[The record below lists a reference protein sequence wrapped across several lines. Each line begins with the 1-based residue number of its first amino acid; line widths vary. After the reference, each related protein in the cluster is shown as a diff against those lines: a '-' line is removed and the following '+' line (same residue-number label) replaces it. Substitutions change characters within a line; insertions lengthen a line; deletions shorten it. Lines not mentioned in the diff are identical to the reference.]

1 MGVLGIG
8 LPGMNSS
15 TRQTMTA
22 FVTNFSSSY
31 QSYFIITGTKLW
43 QTEVKYARGS
53 RVLSIMHYLCLTT
66 GIMGNYILYKIVS
79 LLYF

>member
-1 MGVLGIG
+1 MG

-22 FVTNFSSSY
+22 FVTNSWSSC
-31 QSYFIITGTKLW
+31 QSYFITGTKLW